1 MSTVWSIVAAIMTN
15 LHRVLSLTGCMHAG
29 LLTCLSVSEH
39 AYVVEFTFAVT
50 SLLGWILR
58 EN

>member
-1 MSTVWSIVAAIMTN
+1 MNTVWSLVAAIITN
-15 LHRVLSLTGCMHAG
+15 LHRVLSLTDCMHAG

-50 SLLGWILR
+50 SLQGWILA